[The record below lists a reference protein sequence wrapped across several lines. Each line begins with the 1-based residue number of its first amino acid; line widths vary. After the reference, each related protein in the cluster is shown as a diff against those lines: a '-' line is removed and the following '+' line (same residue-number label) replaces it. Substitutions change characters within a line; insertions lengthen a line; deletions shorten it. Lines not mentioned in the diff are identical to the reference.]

1 MHIQRGRLSLPSP
14 HAKHGA
20 LLLLPYAQW
29 QLCCVNIFS
38 ALTDMCKSSSPHAPA
53 SVPCPLCSFVLA
65 PNPPPLSLSLS
76 LSPTLGD
83 KAKKMPETSSCG
95 TTFPAHGRHTG
106 RGTGWLEE
114 DYHDWPTAGGAIF
127 YTFIK
132 MNCLK
137 R

>member
-53 SVPCPLCSFVLA
+53 SVPCPLCTYVLA
-65 PNPPPLSLSLS
+65 PNPPPLSLSL
-76 LSPTLGD
+76 PRW
-83 KAKKMPETSSCG
+83 G
-95 TTFPAHGRHTG
+95 TKQRKCQRQVLAAQLFQHMEGTRGEERGGWRRIIMTG
-106 RGTGWLEE
+106 QRQAV
-114 DYHDWPTAGGAIF
+114 PF
-127 YTFIK
+127 FI
-132 MNCLK
+132 LLL